1 MTRYRSK
8 LEIYLDVL
16 LIVKDGAYKPTRI
29 MFGANVSWKPMQ
41 KILNSMVDQGLITE
55 ISEEDRGDKR
65 TTRVYKITEKGENTL
80 KYFSRVRDL
89 LVVM

>member
-1 MTRYRSK
+1 
-8 LEIYLDVL
+8 
-16 LIVKDGAYKPTRI
+16 